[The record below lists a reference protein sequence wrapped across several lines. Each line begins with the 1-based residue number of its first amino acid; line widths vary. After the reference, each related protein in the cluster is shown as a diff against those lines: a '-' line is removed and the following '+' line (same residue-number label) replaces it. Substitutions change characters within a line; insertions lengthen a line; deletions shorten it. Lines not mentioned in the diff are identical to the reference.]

1 MFKPPKAVRMELNLA
16 PMVDVM
22 MCLIIF
28 FLLASELTNAEN
40 KPVKLAYALAAK
52 EVDRNDLGP
61 RVTVNVRPANDEAS
75 EAEYMVADWD
85 GQQIIERKLQPQEL
99 IGLLQARA
107 GLAKKDNQKIRC
119 VIRAD
124 QRVMYKHVEEVLRA
138 CGHAKIS
145 DVVFSAN
152 AGAEKEGGH

>member
-28 FLLASELTNAEN
+28 FLLASQLADAEN

-52 EVDRNDLGP
+52 EVDRNDLGL
-61 RVTVNVRPANDEAS
+61 RVTINVRPANEDGS
-75 EAEYMVADWD
+75 EAEYVFADWD
-85 GQQIIERKLQPQEL
+85 GQQIRERVLKAEEL
-99 IGLLQARA
+99 RGLLTARA
-107 GLAKKDNQKIRC
+107 ERARKSNEKIKC

-124 QRVMYKHVEEVLRA
+124 QRVMYKHVEDVLRG
-138 CGHAKIS
+138 CGLAKIS
-145 DVVFSAN
+145 NIVFSAN
-152 AGAEKEGGH
+152 AGAEKEGGA